1 MPSRVKIKQPVSDRV
16 LPPGTNY
23 FLLSLLDLFNDIEV
37 KWYKFNEVG
46 DDKTF
51 LSNVGNCTGDMQAK
65 LGWVEIITSMF
76 FIVINVVI

>member
-1 MPSRVKIKQPVSDRV
+1 MPYRVENKTASYRDLR
-16 LPPGTNY
+16 PGTNY
-23 FLLSLLDLFNDIEV
+23 FLPSILDLFNDIEI

-76 FIVINVVI
+76 FHLKK